1 MMSGSQHRTMEQLG
15 GTQAQEVN
23 SLKIFFF
30 LIYVTMLLF
39 WLNSKLNSHAFLG
52 KIGTTPLQNSLSN

>member
-23 SLKIFFF
+23 SLKIFF
-30 LIYVTMLLF
+30 
-39 WLNSKLNSHAFLG
+39 S
-52 KIGTTPLQNSLSN
+52 

>member
-23 SLKIFFF
+23 SLKIFFLNICNHATF
-30 LIYVTMLLF
+30 LV
-39 WLNSKLNSHAFLG
+39 K
-52 KIGTTPLQNSLSN
+52 